1 MLQSKA
7 ADAVGKIYFTALA
20 FLMYFFINEVAYIGG
35 IGVTFR
41 HIFALAIIASAFVY
55 FLIRSDVGRAL
66 VSVRSALVF
75 ATPLLVVVVA
85 SMLVWVVDQSGT
97 ATIARGISGC
107 LVYTNWLSCALAAGA
122 LLYVFGEAGI
132 WYNLFALVGA
142 NLLMII
148 QIIREDGLVVF
159 FQEFFELVASFAAN
173 TGEVIIKAEIHELAF
188 CLGAYLI
195 YMLIRPKR
203 AAWFWVLFA
212 LAAFCFLVA
221 FKRIAMIAMMG
232 VAVIW
237 LILWIAK
244 KVSQRAVCRT
254 ANTIMLI
261 LVALF
266 FLYIAAIKADLFT
279 VLEKAG
285 IDTSGRAFVYEQVD
299 RYYEF
304 SPDFLGNG
312 IGFLTYQLNET
323 VSVGVSAVHND
334 LLQFFIDLGFWG
346 YLFWLLSMTVLRTAY
361 FGRGGDGDSAMV
373 AALLSLYLF
382 IVSSTDNTIN
392 YPLLNTVLGVIIIG
406 NHYTERVAQA
416 SVHFRRIQ

>member
-1 MLQSKA
+1 MQSKA

-20 FLMYFFINEVAYIGG
+20 FLMYFFINEVAYIGV
-35 IGVTFR
+35 IWVTFR
-41 HIFALAIIASAFVY
+41 HIFALTIIASAFVY

-66 VSVRSALVF
+66 VSVKSALVF

-132 WYNLFALVGA
+132 WYNLLALVGA

-148 QIIREDGLVVF
+148 QIIREDGLAVF

-254 ANTIMLI
+254 ANIIMLI

>member
-1 MLQSKA
+1 MQSKA

-41 HIFALAIIASAFVY
+41 HIFALTIIASAFVY

-66 VSVRSALVF
+66 VSVKSALVF

-132 WYNLFALVGA
+132 WYNLLALVGA

-148 QIIREDGLVVF
+148 QIIREDGLAVF

-254 ANTIMLI
+254 ANIIMLI